1 MKTVFKPLADMD
13 FANVL
18 MEAYADTQTGASII
32 NKYRQHLLKNES
44 TCALVN
50 GFLSEAKNC
59 MYDSGIVSVVNEL
72 TDVIAENK
80 VSWQLATACEAI
92 NANHSSYNYLNRNAA
107 STVEKLLEQ
116 NEENVVKYIKA
127 GALKHVMFCEA
138 IRNIVNGVFTD
149 CQTVITEEYT
159 ATKPV
164 SYVEENEGKKY
175 FEVLGNIYSMEGTTI
190 KEANASEVS
199 GDFLVI
205 SRLLESNAANF
216 DANSETLTVDTP
228 LAKYEVFVE
237 EGCTKCKRTPKKES
251 DKTITFENEFTLREH
266 NRMVV
271 GATNYTQ
278 RNQVAELLEGIA
290 RAFEKFENFMLL
302 DNTQIIESKNDKFVI
317 IENAENA
324 FAYLISSNH
333 NTGWKLNTTIV
344 EALNFIKKHT
354 NLNLNKDYKANID
367 EQIKKTEEEKAQQI
381 AEDIKKGELNARK
394 QRIEMLTEKYKDD
407 PATLAVLAKVAQL
420 LNEDDTQD

>member
-18 MEAYADTQTGASII
+18 MEAYADTQTGTSLI
-32 NKYRQHLLKNES
+32 NKYRQHLLTNES

-59 MYDSGIVSVVNEL
+59 MYDSGIVSVVNDL

-80 VSWQLATACEAI
+80 ISWQLATACEAI

-175 FEVLGNIYSMEGTTI
+175 FEVLGNIFSMEGTTI
-190 KEANASEVS
+190 KEASASEVS

-205 SRLLESNAANF
+205 SRLLESNAAKF
-216 DANSETLTVDTP
+216 DANSETLTVETP
-228 LAKYEVFVE
+228 LATYEVFVE
-237 EGCTKCKRTPKKES
+237 NECTKCIRTPKSET
-251 DKTITFENEFTLREH
+251 DKTITFENEFALREH

-271 GATNYTQ
+271 GATSYAQ

-290 RAFEKFENFMLL
+290 RSFEKFENFMLL

-344 EALNFIKKHT
+344 EAINFIKKNT
-354 NLNLNKDYKANID
+354 NLNIAKDYKSNID
-367 EQIKKTEEEKAQQI
+367 EQIKKTEEDKAKQI
-381 AEDIKKGELNARK
+381 AEDIKKGELTARK
-394 QRIEMLTEKYKDD
+394 QKIEMLTEKFKDD
-407 PATLAVLAKVAQL
+407 PATLAVLAKVAQA

>member
-18 MEAYADTQTGASII
+18 MEAYADTQTGTSLI
-32 NKYRQHLLKNES
+32 NKYRKHLLTNES

-50 GFLSEAKNC
+50 GFLSEAKTC
-59 MYDSGIVSVVNEL
+59 MYDSGIVSVVNDL
-72 TDVIAENK
+72 TDVISENK
-80 VSWQLATACEAI
+80 ISWQLATACEAI

-237 EGCTKCKRTPKKES
+237 EGCTKCKRTPKKET
-251 DKTITFENEFTLREH
+251 DKTIKFDNEFTLREH

-381 AEDIKKGELNARK
+381 AEDIKKGELTARK

>member
-1 MKTVFKPLADMD
+1 
-13 FANVL
+13 
-18 MEAYADTQTGASII
+18 
-32 NKYRQHLLKNES
+32 LK
-44 TCALVN
+44 
-50 GFLSEAKNC
+50 EAKNC
-59 MYDSGIVSVVNEL
+59 LYDSGIVSIVNNL
-72 TDVIAENK
+72 TEKISENS

-92 NANHSSYNYLNRNAA
+92 NSNKSSYNYLNRNAA

-138 IRNIVNGVFTD
+138 FRNIVNGVFTD
-149 CQTVITEEYT
+149 CQTVITEEYV
-159 ATKPV
+159 AKHPV

-175 FEVLGNIYSMEGTTI
+175 FEVLGNIFAMEGTEI
-190 KEANASEVS
+190 KEAKSSEVS

-205 SRLLESNAANF
+205 SRLLESNAANY
-216 DANSETLTVDTP
+216 DANAETLTVDTP
-228 LAKYEVFVE
+228 LATYEIFTEDECV
-237 EGCTKCKRTPKKES
+237 KCKRTSKKQSPKDPEGKCCEAES
-251 DKTITFENEFTLREH
+251 ITFENEFQLREH
-266 NRMVV
+266 NRLVV
-271 GATNYTQ
+271 GATPIN
-278 RNQVAELLEGIA
+278 RKNQVAELLEGIA
-290 RAFEKFENFMLL
+290 RSMEHFENFMLL
-302 DNTQIIESKNDKFVI
+302 DNTQIVESKNDKFVI

-324 FAYLISSNH
+324 FAYLIASNH

-381 AEDIKKGELNARK
+381 AEDIKKGELTARK
-394 QRIEMLTEKYKDD
+394 QKIEMLTEKFKDD
-407 PATLAVLAKVAQL
+407 PAALAVLAKVAQA

>member
-18 MEAYADTQTGASII
+18 MEAYADTQTGTSLI
-32 NKYRQHLLKNES
+32 NKYRQHLLTNES

-59 MYDSGIVSVVNEL
+59 MYDSGIVSVVNDL

-80 VSWQLATACEAI
+80 ISWQLATACEAI

-175 FEVLGNIYSMEGTTI
+175 FEVLGNIFSMEGTTI
-190 KEANASEVS
+190 KEASASEVS

-205 SRLLESNAANF
+205 SRLLESNAAKF
-216 DANSETLTVDTP
+216 DANSETLTVETP
-228 LAKYEVFVE
+228 LATYEVFVE
-237 EGCTKCKRTPKKES
+237 NECTKCKRTPKSET
-251 DKTITFENEFTLREH
+251 DKTITFENEFALREH

-344 EALNFIKKHT
+344 EAINFIKKNT
-354 NLNLNKDYKANID
+354 NLNIAKDYKSNID
-367 EQIKKTEEEKAQQI
+367 EQIKKTEEDKAKQI
-381 AEDIKKGELNARK
+381 AEDIKKGELTARK
-394 QRIEMLTEKYKDD
+394 QKIEMLTEKFKDD
-407 PATLAVLAKVAQL
+407 PATLAVLAKVAQA

>member
-1 MKTVFKPLADMD
+1 
-13 FANVL
+13 
-18 MEAYADTQTGASII
+18 
-32 NKYRQHLLKNES
+32 LK
-44 TCALVN
+44 
-50 GFLSEAKNC
+50 EAKNC
-59 MYDSGIVSVVNEL
+59 LYDSGIVSIVNNL
-72 TDVIAENK
+72 TETISENS

-92 NANHSSYNYLNRNAA
+92 NSNKSSYNYLNRNAA

-138 IRNIVNGVFTD
+138 FRNIVNGVFTD
-149 CQTVITEEYT
+149 CQTVITEEYV
-159 ATKPV
+159 AKHPV

-175 FEVLGNIYSMEGTTI
+175 FEVLGNIFAMEGTEI
-190 KEANASEVS
+190 KEAKSSEVS

-205 SRLLESNAANF
+205 SRLLESNAANY
-216 DANSETLTVDTP
+216 DANAETLTVDTP
-228 LAKYEVFVE
+228 LATYEIFTEDECV
-237 EGCTKCKRTPKKES
+237 KCKRTSKKQAPKDPEGKEAKDIKLES
-251 DKTITFENEFTLREH
+251 ITFENEFQLREH
-266 NRMVV
+266 NRLVV
-271 GATNYTQ
+271 GATPMN
-278 RNQVAELLEGIA
+278 RKNQVAELLEGIA
-290 RAFEKFENFMLL
+290 RSMEHFENFMLL
-302 DNTQIIESKNDKFVI
+302 DNTQIVESKNDKFVI

-324 FAYLISSNH
+324 FAYLIASNH

-381 AEDIKKGELNARK
+381 AEDIKKGELTARK
-394 QRIEMLTEKYKDD
+394 QKIEMLTEKFKDD
-407 PATLAVLAKVAQL
+407 PAALAVLAKVAQA

>member
-18 MEAYADTQTGASII
+18 MEAYADTQTGTSLI
-32 NKYRQHLLKNES
+32 NKYRQHLLTNES

-237 EGCTKCKRTPKKES
+237 EGCTKCKRTPKKET
-251 DKTITFENEFTLREH
+251 DKTIKFDNEFTLREH

-381 AEDIKKGELNARK
+381 AEDIKKGELTARK

>member
-18 MEAYADTQTGASII
+18 MEAYTDTQTGTSLI
-32 NKYRQHLLKNES
+32 NKYRQHLLTNES

-59 MYDSGIVSVVNEL
+59 MYDSGIVSVVNDL

-80 VSWQLATACEAI
+80 ISWQLATACEAI

-237 EGCTKCKRTPKKES
+237 EGCTKCKRTPKKET
-251 DKTITFENEFTLREH
+251 DKTIKFDNEFTLREH

-344 EALNFIKKHT
+344 EAINFIKKHT
-354 NLNLNKDYKANID
+354 NLNIAKDYKSNID
-367 EQIKKTEEEKAQQI
+367 EQIKKTEEDKAKQI
-381 AEDIKKGELNARK
+381 AEDIKKGELTARK
-394 QRIEMLTEKYKDD
+394 QKIEMLTEKFKDD
-407 PATLAVLAKVAQL
+407 PATLAVLAKVAQA